1 MLVVLAVL
9 GAAAAAGA
17 LYQWVGTRRDRAAVP
32 PPGRLVA
39 LKGRH
44 VHVHAMGDGPPAVVF
59 ESGLAASSLNWRA
72 VQRDVSHFATAY
84 TYDRA
89 GYGWSDSAPGPATA
103 EAASAD
109 LHAVLQALPV
119 HPPFVLVGHSFGSYV
134 LQVYACRH
142 PGDVAGMVLVD
153 PVTHDD
159 WRNPTPRERRM
170 LQGGR
175 LFSVAGALLASVG
188 VVRGA
193 LNRLARGS
201 ASSGRAVLRLFGP
214 TATAVVTRIVGEV
227 GKMPPD
233 VWPGVRA
240 HWSRPGSFLTLRRYL
255 AGLPESA
262 RQVEQALA
270 QAPPWPFPLIV
281 LSAGAN
287 TTEAARHRELAS
299 RSTRGTAVVVGGVG
313 HWVQLDAPSAVVDAV
328 ERVVREIRGQGS
340 AVEDGHTP
348 GLKPQPTRA

>member
-1 MLVVLAVL
+1 MLLMVLAVL

-17 LYQWVGTRRDRAAVP
+17 LYQWAGTRRDRAAVP

-44 VHVHAMGDGPPAVVF
+44 VHVHAMGDGLPVVVF
-59 ESGLAASSLNWRA
+59 ESGLAASSLNWRG
-72 VQRDVSHFATAY
+72 VQGEVSRFTAAY

-89 GYGWSDSAPGPATA
+89 GYGWSDPAPGPATA
-103 EAASAD
+103 EAASAN
-109 LHAVLQALPV
+109 LHAVLHALPV

-159 WRNPTPRERRM
+159 WRDPAARERRM

-175 LFSVAGALLASVG
+175 LFAVLAALLASVG

-193 LNRLARGS
+193 LNRLVRGS

-240 HWSRPGSFLTLRRYL
+240 HWSRPRSFLTLERYL
-255 AGLPESA
+255 AALPESA
-262 RQVEQALA
+262 RQVQRALA
-270 QAPPWPFPLIV
+270 QTPPWSFPLIV

-287 TTEAARHRELAS
+287 TTEAARHRDLAS
-299 RSTRGTAVVVGGVG
+299 RSTSGMAVVVGGVG
-313 HWVQLDAPSAVVDAV
+313 HWVQLDAPSAVVDAI
-328 ERVVREIRGQGS
+328 ERIVTVVRKES
-340 AVEDGHTP
+340 A
-348 GLKPQPTRA
+348 